1 MNKTRFKG
9 AGVSADNQKFG
20 SSTFTGGATVASGMA
35 AVEQVIASLSNA
47 GTAAGNPFALQATAL
62 AGNLIF
68 TARQQ
73 SGALATTPATVNWI
87 AVGTP

>member
-9 AGVSADNQKFG
+9 AGISPDNYKFG
-20 SSTFTGGATVASGMA
+20 STAFTGSGTFASGLTS
-35 AVEQVIASLSNA
+35 VDQVIANLTNM
-47 GTAAGNPFALQATAL
+47 GTAAGNPFVVSGTAS
-62 AGNLIF
+62 GGSLIF

-73 SGALATTPATVNWI
+73 SGALATTPATIHWI